1 MIIFLLPFVTLP
13 PSSAT
18 NTANIIYK
26 RVSRPVTPSEAEFL
40 SLLENN
46 QGILHKVC
54 RMYARTEEARRDLFQ
69 DIVVQMWRAWPNF
82 RQGSKVSTWMYRI
95 ALNVAISGLR
105 RPFLSTETLTEAQYR
120 LPATEAEIS
129 DPVSRLYDALDG
141 LSKVE
146 RSFAL
151 LLLEDYSYEEITEIT
166 GLNAGHL
173 RVKMF
178 RIREKLRTL
187 LQQHDTL

>member
-1 MIIFLLPFVTLP
+1 MSKP
-13 PSSAT
+13 AT
-18 NTANIIYK
+18 PT
-26 RVSRPVTPSEAEFL
+26 EAEFL

-69 DIVVQMWRAWPNF
+69 DIVAQMWRAWPHF

-105 RPFLSTETLTEAQYR
+105 RPVLPTATLTEEQYR
-120 LPATEAEIS
+120 LPATETEIS
-129 DPVSRLYDALDG
+129 DPVTRLYAALDS

-151 LLLEDYSYEEITEIT
+151 LLLEDYSYEEMAEIT

-178 RIREKLRTL
+178 RIREKLRTII
-187 LQQHDTL
+187 QQHDTL